1 MLRLP
6 HQHCGTSRYSSKEK
20 KSFRSSQEI
29 AETRRMEEEKRHPV
43 RRWRFPLL
51 GIQSQQKRTG
61 ILFKDSVLKEE
72 C

>member
-1 MLRLP
+1 
-6 HQHCGTSRYSSKEK
+6 
-20 KSFRSSQEI
+20 
-29 AETRRMEEEKRHPV
+29 MEEEKRHPV